1 MTQPRCVFKSRLFRL
16 HLPLIF
22 NKAVNVS
29 LNKQVKFIRIYSCT
43 EIWWYHVRPH
53 GDLQSRG
60 QIVAG
65 EISAHVQWGLNKHH
79 SEKSVVVLWGYWPE
93 LLETAVSQLAL
104 GFQCRRVLLHIWSSR
119 KGCLISYLPCKASLS
134 YEKKSLFAAHSILS
148 PWWNW
153 EETFLLSA
161 YDHCMPLRSFSFT
174 PALSCCINSL
184 LPSSLLIFYSKKT

>member
-134 YEKKSLFAAHSILS
+134 YEKKILICSTLHSLTL
-148 PWWNW
+148 
-153 EETFLLSA
+153 
-161 YDHCMPLRSFSFT
+161 MKLRRDFPT
-174 PALSCCINSL
+174 LCLWSL
-184 LPSSLLIFYSKKT
+184 HASKKFFIHTCTILLYQFPPA